1 MEFRHLRSFLAVA
14 QERSFTR
21 AAERLHMAQP
31 PLSQRIRQ
39 LEEELGVQLFERHTR
54 RVELSHAGRAFHAG
68 IEPLFTQ
75 LELAVEACRRADRG
89 ETGQLRLGYSG
100 RASQQSL
107 LQVIQA
113 FRTRFPEVVLDL
125 VGPLPTG
132 AQKVRLLDGQLDAA
146 LCFLPLSDSG
156 IATRSFAATD
166 FMLVMSASHP
176 LAGQEQVPLATLAQ
190 EPFVGYPSNQG
201 FMLRDAMDSECR
213 RAGFAPRVVRE
224 SETSQV
230 LLCLVAAGTGV
241 SIVPSEL
248 QVQEPIA
255 GVVFKSLG
263 PGACQLQHGLAWM
276 VGNANPALRNLLS
289 LVTGPMLDQKTAPSR
304 QRRAAA
310 APDQ

>member
-1 MEFRHLRSFLAVA
+1 MELRHLRSFLAVA

-39 LEEELGVQLFERHTR
+39 LEDELGVQLFERHTR
-54 RVELSHAGRAFHAG
+54 RVELSHAGRAFHAA

-107 LQVIQA
+107 LQVIQS
-113 FRTRFPEVVLDL
+113 FRTRFPQVVLDL

-132 AQKVRLLDGQLDAA
+132 ALQTRLLDGQLDAA
-146 LCFLPLSDSG
+146 LCFLPLSHGD
-156 IATRSFAATD
+156 IATRSFAVTD

-176 LAGQEQVPLATLAQ
+176 LAGQDPVPLAALAQ
-190 EPFVGYPSNQG
+190 EPFVGYPANQG
-201 FMLRDAMDSECR
+201 FMLRDAMDSECQ

-248 QVQEPIA
+248 QVHEPIA
-255 GVVFKSLG
+255 GVVFKTLG
-263 PGACQLQHGLAWM
+263 PGACQLQHGLAWRAD
-276 VGNANPALRNLLS
+276 NANPALRNLLS
-289 LVTGPMLDQKTAPSR
+289 LETGPMLGEKTAPGPGVA
-304 QRRAAA
+304 Q
-310 APDQ
+310 